1 MGPGGGARTM
11 RTAIR
16 RAGALLG
23 LAAAAIASPA
33 LAQASEEDERGA
45 TVTDREQQ
53 NELTLGVRL
62 GAFTIVPAVTA
73 DATFDDNIF
82 GTDTDRRSDF
92 YLTLHPEVAIRSDS
106 NRASLNARAFYE
118 HDFHARY
125 GSENVSQYGLAADG
139 RYDLAAD
146 TTVSAT
152 MALNRAAE
160 SRTSLGSFRQTS
172 SPALFT
178 SLQGDLTLT
187 QKFGDLGLSGTGRI
201 RRLSYSDA
209 VVGGVPID
217 QTYRNL
223 TIYSGTAQAGFT
235 VRELTQLFV
244 QAQLE
249 RRRYDL
255 RPGDVGF
262 DPVTL
267 TDRSADGYRIE
278 AGATREVTALILAT
292 VRLGYL
298 SYDYADPRLRD
309 VRGFSYF
316 ANLRWNVTALTTIS
330 GTAQRRLDETTSP
343 VTAGNLRDEIQLQA
357 DHELLRQLILT
368 SHVRYAGIKPA
379 GLSAS
384 SREFEIGFGGRYYAG
399 RSIRLE
405 ANVTHAAR
413 SSSDNTIAF
422 QSNQVTLGVRIAF

>member
-1 MGPGGGARTM
+1 M
-11 RTAIR
+11 RTAIG

-23 LAAAAIASPA
+23 LAAAAMAAPA
-33 LAQASEEDERGA
+33 LAQDQADDAERGA
-45 TVTDREQQ
+45 TVTDRERQ
-53 NELTLGVRL
+53 NEVTLGVRL
-62 GAFTIVPAVTA
+62 GAFTVLPTVTA
-73 DATFDDNIF
+73 DSTFDDNIF
-82 GTDTDRRSDF
+82 ATDTGRRSDL

-106 NRASLNARAFYE
+106 NRASLNARAYYE
-118 HDFHARY
+118 RDFHARY
-125 GSENVSQYGLAADG
+125 TSEDVSQYGLAAEG

-146 TTVSAT
+146 TSVSAT
-152 MALNRAAE
+152 MQLNRAAE

-178 SLQGDLTLT
+178 SLQGDVTLT
-187 QKFGDLGLSGTGRI
+187 QKFGDLSLSGAGRV

-209 VVGGVPID
+209 SLGGVRID
-217 QTYRNL
+217 QSYRNL

-255 RPGDVGF
+255 RPGDAGF

-267 TDRSADGYRIE
+267 TDRSADGYRVE
-278 AGATREVTALILAT
+278 LGVTREVTSLILAT
-292 VRLGYL
+292 LRLGYL
-298 SYDYADPRLRD
+298 HYDYADPRLRN
-309 VRGFSYF
+309 VGGFSYYG
-316 ANLRWNVTALTTIS
+316 NVRWNITALTTIS

-368 SHVRYAGIKPA
+368 GSVRYAGIKPA

-384 SREFEIGFGGRYYAG
+384 SREFEIGLGARYYAG

-405 ANVTHAAR
+405 ANVTHSAR
-413 SSSDNTIAF
+413 GSSDRSIAF
-422 QSNQVTLGVRIAF
+422 QSNQVTLGVRIAL

>member
-1 MGPGGGARTM
+1 M

-16 RAGALLG
+16 LGGALLG
-23 LAAAAIASPA
+23 IAAAMAATPAS
-33 LAQASEEDERGA
+33 AQTAEEDERGA

-53 NELTLGVRL
+53 NEVTLGVRA
-62 GAFTIVPAVTA
+62 GAFTILPTLTA

-82 GTDTDRRSDF
+82 ATDTARRSDF
-92 YLTLHPEVAIRSDS
+92 YLTLHPEVAIRSDLS
-106 NRASLNARAFYE
+106 RAKLNARAFYE

-125 GSENVSQYGLAADG
+125 SSEDISQYGLTADG

-146 TTVSAT
+146 TAAIVTLAFNHS
-152 MALNRAAE
+152 AE

-172 SPALFT
+172 SPAQYA
-178 SLQGDLTLT
+178 SLQGDATVT
-187 QKFGDLGLSGTGRI
+187 QKFGDLSLSGTGRI

-209 VVGGVPID
+209 RVGGVTID
-217 QTYRNL
+217 QRFRNL
-223 TIYSGTAQAGFT
+223 TIYSGTAQAGFD

-244 QAQLE
+244 RAELE

-255 RPGDVGF
+255 RPGEAGF
-262 DPVTL
+262 DPITQV
-267 TDRSADGYRIE
+267 DRSADGYRIE
-278 AGATREVTALILAT
+278 LGATREVSSLILAT
-292 VRLGYL
+292 LRLGYL

-309 VRGFSYF
+309 VSGFSYF

-343 VTAGNLRDEIQLQA
+343 VTAGNLRDEVALQV
-357 DHELLRQLILT
+357 DHELFRQLILT
-368 SHVRYAGIKPA
+368 GDVRYAGIRPA

-384 SREFEIGFGGRYYAG
+384 SREFEIGVGGRYYAG

-405 ANVTHAAR
+405 ANLTHAAR
-413 SSSDNTIAF
+413 ASDDRSIAF
-422 QSNQVTLGVRIAF
+422 RSNEVTLGARIAL